1 LIESLARITYGSG
14 QRLPEI
20 DKYETDI
27 VTIEDG
33 SAWKAIGYI
42 DSINNEMES
51 QSTASTEGS
60 LVKVE
65 MMELDADKTAACEM
79 QEELLNFDGTEKV
92 PVMMEPRDRNI
103 LSAGRGIRKGN
114 RVREWSFTKSDFHDE
129 NRRSRKLSTKRRLRE
144 EPSMHFLRSS
154 KSVFNQNR
162 PVYQRSWREETL
174 RKVKSV

>member
-1 LIESLARITYGSG
+1 MIESLARITYGSG

-65 MMELDADKTAACEM
+65 MMEVDAGKTAACEM

-92 PVMMEPRDRNI
+92 PVMMEPRDKNI